1 MSSDTVL
8 SELLQSCASIT
19 KKSLS
24 LLTLAA
30 DGVALEDLDAAIYHE
45 YEIAQWL
52 DRQTLDYSNGDG
64 VTPAV
69 QGLPQNVVMT
79 ESKKTQQQQ
88 QQHDQQTTTTM
99 TTSSD
104 LLEKTWNQN
113 LHHLLLERIKMAA
126 SARDALQ
133 DGGEFATLTREGL
146 ASRDALADQVTT
158 LQNQVVELQGELE
171 TITRQCRTLQGENR
185 HLWNDVRA
193 VLDGKAA
200 IRQEDSKL
208 VERNWVLKRVLADL
222 IVGTDSIYRDER
234 IADTFLKLE
243 H

>member
-1 MSSDTVL
+1 MSMSSDTVL

-30 DGVALEDLDAAIYHE
+30 DDVALKDLDAAIYHE

-64 VTPAV
+64 VTAAV
-69 QGLPQNVVMT
+69 QGLAQNVVMT
-79 ESKKTQQQQ
+79 ESKKTKP
-88 QQHDQQTTTTM
+88 QHDQQTTTTM

-185 HLWNDVRA
+185 HIWNDVRA

-222 IVGTDSIYRDER
+222 IVGTDSIYTDER